1 MQQEDSNSCPANI
14 TLALLG
20 RPATLS
26 IIRSLLAGARRFNEI
41 ARAVG
46 CSPNTL
52 RDRLRD
58 LESQGVV
65 SRTVVSAMPPNVEY
79 ELTAKGRELE
89 PVFDALDR
97 WGRKWPAMP
106 KSDG

>member
-1 MQQEDSNSCPANI
+1 MPPETSDTCPADI

-20 RPATLS
+20 RPATLA

-58 LESQGVV
+58 LERQDVV
-65 SRTVVSAMPPNVEY
+65 TRSVISMMPPNVEY
-79 ELTAKGRELE
+79 ELTPKGRELE
-89 PVFDALDR
+89 AVFDALDR
-97 WGRKWPAMP
+97 WGRKWASMP
-106 KSDG
+106 KRGK